1 MVVYVKLEQNEIEFL
16 KEAVQDL
23 RSQATQ
29 VQLKA
34 IDVNRLRNQKK
45 RESMGINN
53 EIKNIHEEILQIRLM
68 LPHIGEKMKEKRSPA
83 KMIKEKPIR
92 GDYESELKEL
102 KKRIAGLK

>member
-16 KEAVQDL
+16 KEAVRDL
-23 RSQATQ
+23 RNQATQ

-68 LPHIGEKMKEKRSPA
+68 LPHIGDKMSAKKSPS
-83 KMIKEKPIR
+83 KMIKEKPVR

-102 KKRIAGLK
+102 SKKIAGLK

>member
-16 KEAVQDL
+16 KEAVRDL
-23 RSQATQ
+23 RNQATQ

-53 EIKNIHEEILQIRLM
+53 EIKNIHEEILQMRLM
-68 LPHIGEKMKEKRSPA
+68 LPHISEKKSPA
-83 KMIKEKPIR
+83 KMIKEKPAAK

-102 KKRIAGLK
+102 SKKIAGLK